1 MWLLTDLILKMGKP
15 MSTAN
20 VAPDLIR
27 FLATLSDVT
36 VGGSSVDQGYL
47 KP

>member
-1 MWLLTDLILKMGKP
+1 